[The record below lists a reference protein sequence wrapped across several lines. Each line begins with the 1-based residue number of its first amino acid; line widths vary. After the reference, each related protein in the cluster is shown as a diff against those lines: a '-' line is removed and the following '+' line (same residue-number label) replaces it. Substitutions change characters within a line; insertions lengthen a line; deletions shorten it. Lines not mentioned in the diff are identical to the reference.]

1 MRVLKPLCL
10 MLPLVIFMAA
20 CGTPGAPQPPSLNL
34 AKPVSDLKAVRS
46 GDEVELT
53 WTAATETTDGAKFRH
68 RGQSKVCAAI
78 DQPRIDQC
86 TPLSTMPTP
95 KDQKTASVA
104 VKIPADRTA
113 PTDYITYAVEVDNDR
128 GRNAGLSNQVQIPT
142 ATVSSLNG
150 APLIRLTP
158 ETVLVTANV
167 TPRNE
172 SIEQTLELRRTEKNN
187 PAPESIVARRV
198 LDLSEPGE
206 AANIELRDDTFVWE
220 KTYEYW
226 VVITAS
232 TKVPNGETVT
242 FDSAVSNPQELF
254 AHDVFPPA
262 TPSGL
267 QAVFSGAVPGQPLA
281 IDLTWTPDVDRDL
294 AGYFVFRRLQQE
306 PASAAVKLNAQ
317 PVKAPAYHDTT
328 IAGGNTYVYSV
339 SAVDERGNESQRSEE
354 TSEQVPQKQEQGVL
368 QLSACRG
375 ASEVLTQSRRCKE
388 ARDRPALLSKRS
400 CSEGISPFLASLS
413 MRSIRCMGKNTRLA

>member
-1 MRVLKPLCL
+1 MRIHVAIWCGVASFLCC
-10 MLPLVIFMAA
+10 A

-53 WTAATETTDGAKFRH
+53 WTVPTETTDGAKFRH

-86 TPLSTMPTP
+86 APLTTMATP

-104 VKIPADRTA
+104 VKIPADKTA
-113 PTDYITYAVEVDNDR
+113 PTDYITYAVQIDNDR
-128 GRNAGLSNQVQIPT
+128 GRNAGLSNQVQVPT
-142 ATVSSLNG
+142 SAVSSING
-150 APLIRLTP
+150 SPLIRLTP
-158 ETVLVTANV
+158 ETVLVTTNV
-167 TPRNE
+167 TPRDE
-172 SIEQTLELRRTEKNN
+172 SIQQTLELRRSEKGGSAQENV
-187 PAPESIVARRV
+187 VARRA
-198 LDLSEPGE
+198 LELTESGE
-206 AANIELRDDTFVWE
+206 AANVELRDDTFVWK
-220 KTYEYW
+220 KTYEYR
-226 VVITAS
+226 VAITAS

-242 FDSAVSNPQELF
+242 FDAAVSNPQELF

-267 QAVFSGAVPGQPLA
+267 QAVFSSSVAGQPPA

-317 PVKAPAYHDTT
+317 PVKAPAYHDAA
-328 IAGGNTYVYSV
+328 IAAGNTYVYSV

-354 TSEQVPQKQEQGVL
+354 ASEQVPQ
-368 QLSACRG
+368 
-375 ASEVLTQSRRCKE
+375 
-388 ARDRPALLSKRS
+388 
-400 CSEGISPFLASLS
+400 
-413 MRSIRCMGKNTRLA
+413 

>member
-1 MRVLKPLCL
+1 VVSLIAYR
-10 MLPLVIFMAA
+10 LPLITYCRFCYPHSFMRIHLAIWCSVAWLLCCA

-53 WTAATETTDGAKFRH
+53 WTVPSETTDEAKFRH
-68 RGQSKVCAAI
+68 RGQSKVCASV
-78 DQPRIDQC
+78 DQPRIAQC
-86 TPLSTMPTP
+86 PQPLTTVPTP
-95 KDQKTASVA
+95 NQKTATVA
-104 VKIPADRTA
+104 LQIPSDKTG
-113 PTDYITYAVEVDNDR
+113 PTDYITYAVQVDNDR
-128 GRNAGLSNQVQIPT
+128 GRNAGLSNQVQVPT
-142 ATVSSLNG
+142 AAVSTING

-158 ETVLVTANV
+158 EMVLVTANI

-172 SIEQTLELRRTEKNN
+172 SMEQSLELRRSEKGGS
-187 PAPESIVARRV
+187 AQESVVARRV
-198 LDLSEPGE
+198 LDLSETGE

-220 KTYEYW
+220 TTYEYR
-226 VVITAS
+226 VALTAS

-242 FDSAVSNPQELF
+242 FDAAVSSPQQLF

-267 QAVFSGAVPGQPLA
+267 QAVFSGAVAGQPPA

-317 PVKAPAYHDTT
+317 LVKAPAYHDAAIT
-328 IAGGNTYVYSV
+328 AGNTYVYSV
-339 SAVDERGNESQRSEE
+339 SALDERGNESQRSEE
-354 TSEQVPQKQEQGVL
+354 ASEQVPK
-368 QLSACRG
+368 
-375 ASEVLTQSRRCKE
+375 
-388 ARDRPALLSKRS
+388 
-400 CSEGISPFLASLS
+400 
-413 MRSIRCMGKNTRLA
+413 

>member
-1 MRVLKPLCL
+1 MRVHLSICCSVASLLCC
-10 MLPLVIFMAA
+10 A

-53 WTAATETTDGAKFRH
+53 WTVPTETTDGAKFRH
-68 RGQSKVCAAI
+68 RGQSNICAAV

-86 TPLSTMPTP
+86 APLTTIATP
-95 KDQKTASVA
+95 KDQKTATVA
-104 VKIPADRTA
+104 VKIPADKTA
-113 PTDYITYAVEVDNDR
+113 PTDYITYAVQVDNDR

-142 ATVSSLNG
+142 AAVSGLNG
-150 APLIRLTP
+150 SPLIRITP

-172 SIEQTLELRRTEKNN
+172 SIEQTLELRRGEKGS
-187 PAPESIVARRV
+187 PAQESVVARRI
-198 LDLSEPGE
+198 LDLSETGE

-220 KTYEYW
+220 KTYEYR
-226 VVITAS
+226 VAITAS
-232 TKVPNGETVT
+232 TRVPNGETVT
-242 FDSAVSNPQELF
+242 FDAAASNPQELF

-262 TPSGL
+262 TPRGL
-267 QAVFSGAVPGQPLA
+267 QAVFSGALAGQPGA

-317 PVKAPAYHDTT
+317 PVKAPAYHDT
-328 IAGGNTYVYSV
+328 AVVAGNTYVYSV
-339 SAVDERGNESQRSEE
+339 SAVDERGNQSPRSEE
-354 TSEQVPQKQEQGVL
+354 
-368 QLSACRG
+368 
-375 ASEVLTQSRRCKE
+375 ASEKVPK
-388 ARDRPALLSKRS
+388 
-400 CSEGISPFLASLS
+400 
-413 MRSIRCMGKNTRLA
+413 

>member
-1 MRVLKPLCL
+1 MRIHLAIWCGVASLLCC
-10 MLPLVIFMAA
+10 A

-53 WTAATETTDGAKFRH
+53 WTVPTETTDGAKFRH

-86 TPLSTMPTP
+86 ASSLTTMPTP

-104 VKIPADRTA
+104 VNIPPDKAA
-113 PTDYITYAVEVDNDR
+113 PTDYITYAVQVDNDR
-128 GRNAGLSNQVQIPT
+128 GRNAGLSNQVQVPT
-142 ATVSSLNG
+142 AAVSSING
-150 APLIRLTP
+150 SPIIRLTP
-158 ETVLVTANV
+158 EMVLVTTNV

-172 SIEQTLELRRTEKNN
+172 STEQTLELRRSEKGGS
-187 PAPESIVARRV
+187 APESVVARRV
-198 LDLSEPGE
+198 LELTESGE

-220 KTYEYW
+220 KTYEYR
-226 VVITAS
+226 VAITAS
-232 TKVPNGETVT
+232 TKVPNGEAVT
-242 FDSAVSNPQELF
+242 FDATTSNPQELF

-267 QAVFSGAVPGQPLA
+267 QAVFSGAVAGQSPA

-294 AGYFVFRRLQQE
+294 AGYFVFRHLQQE

-317 PVKAPAYHDTT
+317 PVKAPAYHDTS
-328 IAGGNTYVYSV
+328 IATGSTYVYSV
-339 SAVDERGNESQRSEE
+339 SAVDERGNESQQSEE
-354 TSEQVPQKQEQGVL
+354 TSEQVPQ
-368 QLSACRG
+368 
-375 ASEVLTQSRRCKE
+375 
-388 ARDRPALLSKRS
+388 
-400 CSEGISPFLASLS
+400 
-413 MRSIRCMGKNTRLA
+413 

>member
-1 MRVLKPLCL
+1 MRIHLAIWCGVASLLCC
-10 MLPLVIFMAA
+10 A

-46 GDEVELT
+46 GDEVELA
-53 WTAATETTDGAKFRH
+53 WTVPTETTDGAKFRH
-68 RGQSKVCAAI
+68 RGQSKVCAAV

-86 TPLSTMPTP
+86 AALTTIPTP
-95 KDQKTASVA
+95 ENQQTASVA
-104 VKIPADRTA
+104 VNIPSDKTA
-113 PTDYITYAVEVDNDR
+113 PTDYITYAVQVDNDR
-128 GRNAGLSNQVQIPT
+128 GRNAGLSNQVQVPT
-142 ATVSSLNG
+142 SAVSSING

-158 ETVLVTANV
+158 EMVLVTANV

-172 SIEQTLELRRTEKNN
+172 SIEQTLELRRGEKGGS
-187 PAPESIVARRV
+187 APESVVARRV
-198 LDLSEPGE
+198 LDLSETAE

-220 KTYEYW
+220 KTYEYR

-242 FDSAVSNPQELF
+242 FDAAASSPQELF

-262 TPSGL
+262 TPTGV
-267 QAVFSGAVPGQPLA
+267 QAVFTGAVPGQAPA

-306 PASAAVKLNAQ
+306 PASAAAKLNPQ
-317 PVKAPAYHDTT
+317 PVKAPAYHD
-328 IAGGNTYVYSV
+328 AAVSPGNTYVYSV

-354 TSEQVPQKQEQGVL
+354 ASERVPQ
-368 QLSACRG
+368 
-375 ASEVLTQSRRCKE
+375 
-388 ARDRPALLSKRS
+388 
-400 CSEGISPFLASLS
+400 
-413 MRSIRCMGKNTRLA
+413 